1 MFFFYFTFIYQNV
14 LLVIDFMSLVIYQ
27 RFILFYCRKGS
38 IIADFAVNV
47 RLFRADTDP
56 TQIGIELKEKT
67 DNLSK
72 NGSLGDVPLTECYIE
87 DYTFNIL
94 DNGMHHS

>member
-1 MFFFYFTFIYQNV
+1 
-14 LLVIDFMSLVIYQ
+14 MSLVIYQ
-27 RFILFYCRKGS
+27 RFILFYCREGS
-38 IIADFAVNV
+38 IIAAFAVNI
-47 RLFRADTDP
+47 RLFRADTNS

-67 DNLSK
+67 KKLSE
-72 NGSLGDVPLTECYIE
+72 NGSLGDVPLTEDYIK